1 MGAFLVLDVAAAA
14 VLALW
19 VAVRHPTLGPRSV
32 GRAVIAFLLGQCMPS
47 LGLWALPGVVTL
59 PWGKQLALLGV
70 VLPVFFVMF
79 LTIAWLMRACADSI
93 GGPRG
98 GHRIR
103 TRRGAPRP
111 GRRDPVRGAI

>member
-1 MGAFLVLDVAAAA
+1 VTVGAFLVIDLSAAA

-19 VAVRHPTLGPRSV
+19 VTVRYTSLGPRSI
-32 GRAVIAFLLGQCMPS
+32 RWAALAFLAGQCAPS
-47 LGLWALPGVVTL
+47 LGLWVLPDVVPL
-59 PWGKQLALLGV
+59 PWGPQLALLVV

-79 LTIAWLMRACADSI
+79 VTVAWLMRACANSI

-103 TRRGAPRP
+103 VP
-111 GRRDPVRGAI
+111 GWSRSPS